1 MSTFQIRTS
10 RYAPRIL
17 GAAILTSTGLAL
29 TACGG
34 GAGTP
39 TAAQTPV
46 PSATPIPPAGAQFA
60 ETGDVKLVTTVA
72 ATGVTCSFP
81 TVSGPQILMQVATSD
96 GKEGGFITL
105 NASTVFLRVGAGA
118 GGSYTERD
126 FSGPGVS
133 NFDAAKGAS
142 FNAQLHDTT
151 PAGQNAGTIG
161 AVSSVSGTVSCGTKT
176 PGGGTITI
184 SGNSSGGSISGALTS
199 ILVKCPAGKT
209 FAIING
215 LTTVGSAPANVEIGG
230 ADGSYFASISTASTN
245 YFFGSSAKGLYTVG
259 NGHVIWT
266 NAALAQTNPSGAG
279 SITISGD
286 ATCGS

>member
-1 MSTFQIRTS
+1 MNTFHRRTS
-10 RYAPRIL
+10 RHHLRGL
-17 GAAILTSTGLAL
+17 AAGILTSAGLVL
-29 TACGG
+29 TACGSS
-34 GAGTP
+34 AGTP
-39 TAAQTPV
+39 TVAQTP
-46 PSATPIPPAGAQFA
+46 TPAPTPLPPAGAQFT

-72 ATGVTCSFP
+72 PTGVTCSFP
-81 TVSGPQILMQVATSD
+81 TISGPQILVQVATSD
-96 GKEGGFITL
+96 GTQGGYITL
-105 NASTVFLRVGAGA
+105 NASTVFVRVGAGA
-118 GGSYTERD
+118 GRTYTERD

-161 AVSSVSGTVSCGTKT
+161 TVSSVSGSVSCGTKT

-184 SGNSSGGSISGALTS
+184 SGASSGGSISGALTS

-245 YFFGSSAKGLYTVG
+245 YFFTSSGKGLYTLG
-259 NGHVIWT
+259 NGHVIW
-266 NAALAQTNPSGAG
+266 NKAVLAQTNPSGAG

>member
-1 MSTFQIRTS
+1 MNTFHGRTS
-10 RYAPRIL
+10 RHPLRGL
-17 GAAILTSTGLAL
+17 AAGILTSAGLAL

-34 GAGTP
+34 SASTP
-39 TAAQTPV
+39 TAAQTAS
-46 PSATPIPPAGAQFA
+46 PSATPLPPAGAQFT
-60 ETGDVKLVTTVA
+60 ETGDVKLVTNVD

-81 TVSGPQILMQVATSD
+81 TISGPQILVQVATSD
-96 GKEGGFITL
+96 GKEGGYITL
-105 NASTVFLRVGAGA
+105 NASTVFVRVGAGA

-133 NFDAAKGAS
+133 NFDAAKGAT
-142 FNAQLHDTT
+142 FNAQLHETT

-161 AVSSVSGTVSCGTKT
+161 TVSSVSGSVSCGTKT
-176 PGGGTITI
+176 PGSGTITI
-184 SGNSSGGSISGALTS
+184 SGNGTGGSISGALTS

-230 ADGSYFASISTASTN
+230 ADGSYFASISTSSMN
-245 YFFGSSAKGLYTVG
+245 YFFGSSGKGLYTVG
-259 NGHVIWT
+259 NGHVTWT
-266 NAALAQTNPSGAG
+266 NAVLAQTNPKGAG